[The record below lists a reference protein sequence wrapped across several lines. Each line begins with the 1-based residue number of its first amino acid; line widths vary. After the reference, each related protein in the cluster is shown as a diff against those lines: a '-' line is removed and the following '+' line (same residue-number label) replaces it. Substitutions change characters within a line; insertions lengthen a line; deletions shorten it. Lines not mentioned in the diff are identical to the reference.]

1 MFKGTNRVE
10 TRGIL
15 RPSVARKELRK
26 AGNKNG
32 PDAVQHPTRQMK
44 VRDMGIMRKTAASG
58 NDALHLDTWEV
69 RHG

>member
-1 MFKGTNRVE
+1 MFTGTNRVE
-10 TRGIL
+10 TRGNL
-15 RPSVARKELRK
+15 RPSSARKEQRK

-58 NDALHLDTWEV
+58 NEAVHLDTWGM

>member
-1 MFKGTNRVE
+1 MFTGTNRVE
-10 TRGIL
+10 TPGNL
-15 RPSVARKELRK
+15 HPLSVRKEQRK

-58 NDALHLDTWEV
+58 NDALHLDTCGV